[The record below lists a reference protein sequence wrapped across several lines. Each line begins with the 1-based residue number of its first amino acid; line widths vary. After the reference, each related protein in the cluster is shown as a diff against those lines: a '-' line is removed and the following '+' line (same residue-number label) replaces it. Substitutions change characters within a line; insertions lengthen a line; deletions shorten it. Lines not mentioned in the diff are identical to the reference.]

1 MAKKSHR
8 PLWMRLDNAGLI
20 FPAAQRRHWSNAFRI
35 SVSFN
40 ELVDPS
46 FLQEALQHAI
56 HRFPSICA
64 RIRRSTF
71 WYFLEEVT
79 EPPLVREDSWQPLVH
94 MSRKETR
101 RCAIRVLYYRDRMAV
116 EYFHSVTDGTGAL
129 VFAKTLAAEYL
140 RLRYNADIPCTH
152 GVLDLHEK
160 PLPEELEDSF
170 KKHAG
175 PVSAPRDSLRVYR
188 IKGIREP
195 DHFLHVT
202 LGILDSTL
210 LKEKSREFGISVT
223 TYLTALLLES
233 LIELQA
239 EDVPWQKRRKTV
251 KVQIPVNLRKIFGS
265 STLRNFVAV
274 VNIGADPRLG
284 TYTLEELIK
293 IVYHQMQLGITEKNL
308 RTIFTPNVNDEQN
321 PLLKAVP
328 LFLKNIIMRA
338 VFDTVG
344 ERVST
349 LTLSNLGKIEL
360 PEEMAPYVKR
370 VEFVLGPQSTA
381 PYNMSV
387 TSWNG
392 QTFINIVR
400 NTIEPRLEEK
410 FFTKLVRLGF
420 HVSVES
426 NDRE

>member
-35 SVSFN
+35 SVSFSD
-40 ELVDPS
+40 LVDPS
-46 FLQEALQHAI
+46 LLQEALRHTI
-56 HRFPSICA
+56 HRFPSVCA

-71 WYFLEEVT
+71 WYFLEELT
-79 EPPLVREDSWQPLVH
+79 DPPAVREDSCQPLVH
-94 MSRKETR
+94 MTRKETR
-101 RCAIRVLYYRDRMAV
+101 RCAIRVLYYRNRMAV

-129 VFAKTLAAEYL
+129 IFAKTLAAEYL
-140 RLRYNADIPCTH
+140 RVRYSAEIPSTH
-152 GVLDLHEK
+152 GILDLHEK
-160 PLPEELEDSF
+160 PRPEELEDSF

-188 IKGIREP
+188 IKDTREP

-202 LGILDSTL
+202 LGILDSAL
-210 LKEKSREFGISVT
+210 LQEKSREFGVTVT
-223 TYLTALLLES
+223 TYLTALLLEA

-239 EDVPWQKRRKTV
+239 EDVPWQNRRKAV
-251 KVQIPVNLRKIFGS
+251 KVQVPVNLRKIFGS

-284 TYTLEELIK
+284 TYTLEELVK
-293 IVYHQMQLGITEKNL
+293 IVHHQMQLGITEKNL
-308 RTIFTPNVNDEQN
+308 RTIFTPNVNDERN

-338 VFDTVG
+338 VFDMVG

-349 LTLSNLGKIEL
+349 LTLSNLGRIEL
-360 PEEMAPYVKR
+360 PQEMAPYVER
-370 VEFVLGPQSTA
+370 IEFVLGPQSTA

-420 HVSVES
+420 HVFVES